1 MDLVALLALKFVC
14 GVLSFI
20 PPRLGIVILS
30 SVLSTFFA
38 CVPKYTRIARRNLAL
53 AFPNESEARREEIRR
68 ESVRSLARVLIDFAR
83 LHRLDLAWV
92 QEHIDCPFFPRFEA
106 MKRENPG
113 KGIVIATGH
122 LGSFELLAHF
132 VALFG
137 HPISFV
143 VRNFTLPR
151 VDRWWTATREA
162 AGNRVIGRKGAFKDI
177 MRDLQGG
184 RDVAV
189 LFDQNVTRNHAVFV
203 PWFGVPAA
211 TTRAVALSALRT
223 EAPVV
228 VAGVG
233 YLGNDRYEVMA
244 EECDFAE
251 LYRREDLSSDQK
263 IEIMTADMSARY
275 VGMIRR
281 FPGEWFWMHRRWKT
295 RPEGEAENIY

>member
-1 MDLVALLALKFVC
+1 MNGRLWRSCALECRAIAVR
-14 GVLSFI
+14 GASE
-20 PPRLGIVILS
+20 
-30 SVLSTFFA
+30 T
-38 CVPKYTRIARRNLAL
+38 TRR
-53 AFPNESEARREEIRR
+53 PWME
-68 ESVRSLARVLIDFAR
+68 
-83 LHRLDLAWV
+83 
-92 QEHIDCPFFPRFEA
+92 
-106 MKRENPG
+106 
-113 KGIVIATGH
+113 
-122 LGSFELLAHF
+122 
-132 VALFG
+132 
-137 HPISFV
+137 
-143 VRNFTLPR
+143 
-151 VDRWWTATREA
+151 
-162 AGNRVIGRKGAFKDI
+162 
-177 MRDLQGG
+177 
-184 RDVAV
+184 DVAV

>member
-1 MDLVALLALKFVC
+1 MDLVALFGVKILC
-14 GVLSFI
+14 GMLSLV
-20 PPRLGIVILS
+20 PPRLGT
-30 SVLSTFFA
+30 SVLSALLGAFFA
-38 CVPKYTRIARRNLAL
+38 VAPKYTRIARRNLLL
-53 AFPNESEARREEIRR
+53 AFPEESIERREEIRR
-68 ESVRSLARVLIDFAR
+68 ESIRSLARVLVDFAR
-83 LHRLDLAWV
+83 LHRLDAAWV

-106 MKRENPG
+106 IKRENPG

-132 VALFG
+132 VALRG

-151 VDRWWTATREA
+151 VERRWTAGREA
-162 AGNRVIGRKGAFKDI
+162 AGNRGIGRKGAFKDI
-177 MRDLQGG
+177 MRDRQSGG
-184 RDVAV
+184 DVADV
-189 LFDQNVTRNHAVFV
+189 FEENVTRNHAVFV

-211 TTRAVALSALRT
+211 TTRAVALAALRT

-233 YLGNDRYEVMA
+233 YVGNGRYEVMA
-244 EECDFAE
+244 QECDFAS

-263 IEIMTADMSARY
+263 IERMTADMSARY
-275 VGMIRR
+275 VEMIGR

-295 RPEGEAENIY
+295 RPAGEDENIY